1 MYASA
6 MDMAER
12 VCSEHGLGGGGGGG
26 AGQGAQPSG
35 RGPGGWGG
43 GGGGGGGQGGG
54 GGCISPFMVTLI
66 NIMFSVDPSC
76 CPSF

>member
-35 RGPGGWGG
+35 RGPGGWGCG
-43 GGGGGGGQGGG
+43 
-54 GGCISPFMVTLI
+54 IAPFMVTLI